1 MASVKRLEDLEIWQ
15 LSRLLCND
23 IFEII
28 RNTGL
33 NRNFKLANQIEGS
46 SGSVMDNIAEGFER
60 NGNKEFIQF
69 LSIAKASCGETRSQ
83 LYRILDR
90 KFISQEKFDKLRSQT
105 EQLSIKISNLMDY
118 LSKSEMKGSKY
129 NKPKDWQR
137 ILLNDQNTIW
147 TLERLND
154 VNNN

>member
-1 MASVKRLEDLEIWQ
+1 MASVKRFEDLEIWQ

-23 IFEII
+23 IFDII

-33 NRNFKLANQIEGS
+33 NRNFKLANQNEGS

-129 NKPKDWQR
+129 NKPKD
-137 ILLNDQNTIW
+137 
-147 TLERLND
+147 
-154 VNNN
+154 